1 MGAMGSE
8 GGEVLFP
15 GPMGRVFDLVPPR
28 TLWNEPREGAIG
40 TDGASS
46 LDALDDLAFIPGV
59 VRLADG
65 MELVLSLPAIRYR
78 VKRVIDLVL
87 SALALIVMLPAL
99 LAIALAVKMTS
110 DGPVFFR
117 QPRVG
122 RHGEF
127 FEVFKFR
134 TMHVGSVSWL
144 ERDHDL
150 TMLYE
155 ANHYKV
161 PANFDPRITPF
172 GRVLRRASVDELPQL
187 LNVFMGHM
195 SMVGPRPVVPEELL
209 RYEALTP
216 AYLAVRPGITGA
228 WQVGGRSHVGYPE
241 RAVIDFTYVMRWSLI
256 RDLGILL
263 RTIPAVLSRRG
274 AY

>member
-1 MGAMGSE
+1 
-8 GGEVLFP
+8 
-15 GPMGRVFDLVPPR
+15 MGRVFDLVPPR
-28 TLWNEPREGAIG
+28 SVRSQPRGGPAT
-40 TDGASS
+40 TDSVPS
-46 LDALDDLAFIPGV
+46 LDALDEVPFHPGV
-59 VRLADG
+59 VRLAPG
-65 MELVLSLPAIRYR
+65 MELALTLPAIRYR
-78 VKRVIDLVL
+78 VKRAIDIVL
-87 SALALIVMLPAL
+87 SALAIVIMFPVL
-99 LAIALAVKMTS
+99 LAVALAIKMTS

-127 FEVFKFR
+127 FEVLKFR
-134 TMHVGSVSWL
+134 TMQVGSVGWL
-144 ERDHDL
+144 ERDRDL
-150 TMLYE
+150 ALLYE
-155 ANHYKV
+155 ANHFKL
-161 PANFDPRITPF
+161 PATMDPRITPF

-187 LNVFMGHM
+187 FNVFMGHM
-195 SMVGPRPVVPEELL
+195 SMVGPRPVVPDELL

-241 RAVIDFTYVMRWSLI
+241 RAVIDFTYVMRWSLL